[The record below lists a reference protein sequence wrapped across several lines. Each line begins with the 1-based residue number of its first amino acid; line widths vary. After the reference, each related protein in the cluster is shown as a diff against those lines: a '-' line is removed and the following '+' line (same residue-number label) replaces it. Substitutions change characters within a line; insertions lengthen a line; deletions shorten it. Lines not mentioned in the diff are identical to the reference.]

1 MLNRTS
7 RNPSS
12 LAMTRTALIFL
23 AAALAFPASA
33 DAADALREG
42 EADLVHFAFA
52 TQLGSGIYSVGGR
65 TIQIYRLPLAW
76 TLAEPEDGRPGVRLR
91 LPVTFGLYDFEPRD
105 VVESGFPDRLDTFS
119 LAGGIELDFPLADD
133 WHLVPYAEAGRAWDR
148 SSDADASLYSAALH
162 ARRDWSSDR
171 AAWRFSAGIVY
182 AGVDFDGLARPSD
195 LVKFE
200 AGVEVR
206 RLLGFEFGNS
216 EADGGPYLLAEWYA
230 DRPDEQLV
238 RSAGNGSVPAQ
249 FEAGFTLGARPPPR
263 IWKLPLPRF
272 GLAYRFG
279 DGISVYR
286 LVFGAPF

>member
-1 MLNRTS
+1 MPNRGS
-7 RNPSS
+7 RNASL
-12 LAMTRTALIFL
+12 LAMIRIALIVATLAFS
-23 AAALAFPASA
+23 AAAE
-33 DAADALREG
+33 AAGALREN

-52 TQLGSGIYSVGGR
+52 TQLGSGVYAVGGR
-65 TIQIYRLPLAW
+65 TIQIYRLPVAR
-76 TLAEPEDGRPGVRLR
+76 TLAEPEDGRPGVRLT
-91 LPVTFGLYDFEPRD
+91 LPVTIGLYDFEPRD

-162 ARRDWSSDR
+162 ARRDWSSDKID
-171 AAWRFSAGIVY
+171 WRFSTGIVY

-195 LVKFE
+195 LVRFE
-200 AGVEVR
+200 AGIEVR
-206 RLLGFEFGNS
+206 RLLGLEFGNS
-216 EADGGPYLLAEWYA
+216 EADGGPYLLVEWYA

-238 RSAGNGSVPAQ
+238 RSTGKGSVPAQ

-263 IWKLPLPRF
+263 IWKLPLPRI